1 MPIPWLA
8 VLQSVPWTEVVKNAP
23 KVAEGAKKL
32 WSAATRKT
40 SSEAS
45 SESENEV
52 ASSSQ
57 PQSNA
62 ALAARIAELEI
73 TTADLH
79 AQMIASSE
87 LIKALADQN
96 TELIHRLATLHRRT
110 RWLAFALM
118 IGAAVLVRMAW

>member
-45 SESENEV
+45 TESENEV
-52 ASSSQ
+52 ASSS
-57 PQSNA
+57 QSNA

-96 TELIHRLATLHRRT
+96 TELIHRLDTLHRRT